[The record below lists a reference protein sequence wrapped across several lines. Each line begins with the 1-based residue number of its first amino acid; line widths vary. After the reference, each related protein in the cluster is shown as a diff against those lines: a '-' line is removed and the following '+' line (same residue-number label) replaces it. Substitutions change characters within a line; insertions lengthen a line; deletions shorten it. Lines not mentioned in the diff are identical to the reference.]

1 MNDFKFDGLV
11 WAKLSH
17 TSTPD
22 IDDSLMSYSFTKKDL
37 RMYEDFERQIIEDAT
52 QPLR

>member
-1 MNDFKFDGLV
+1 MNDFTFDRLV

-17 TSTPD
+17 PSTPD
-22 IDDSLMSYSFTKKDL
+22 IDDSLMSCGFTQKDL
-37 RMYEDFERQIIEDAT
+37 RTWEDFERQIIEDAT